1 VGLGHDPPERRDG
14 SHPRPYADLFLGAI
28 IEGPSKWA
36 VRPVAEFFVEKA
48 FGQFDTMSALI
59 GLIWQVRDG
68 LSIDV
73 ALRRALTNGHPVN
86 EVLA

>member
-1 VGLGHDPPERRDG
+1 M
-14 SHPRPYADLFLGAI
+14 
-28 IEGPSKWA
+28 
-36 VRPVAEFFVEKA
+36 EKA

-68 LSIDV
+68 LSV
-73 ALRRALTNGHPVN
+73 NVGLRRALTNGHPVN

>member
-1 VGLGHDPPERRDG
+1 
-14 SHPRPYADLFLGAI
+14 
-28 IEGPSKWA
+28 
-36 VRPVAEFFVEKA
+36 VEKA

-68 LSIDV
+68 LSV
-73 ALRRALTNGHPVN
+73 NVGLRRALTNGHPVN

>member
-1 VGLGHDPPERRDG
+1 VRDG
-14 SHPRPYADLFLGAI
+14 LSID
-28 IEGPSKWA
+28 
-36 VRPVAEFFVEKA
+36 VALRRA
-48 FGQFDTMSALI
+48 I